1 MALASDTFG
10 ATFTKL
16 SLLPFTYKRYRI
28 QSVTWVCHFCKSVTE
43 TVTCRCHF
51 GDTFSATLVTLSPKA
66 APKCHLTMQE
76 NLIFFHFFHFWDM
89 FSSKNVMNSKGFP
102 FKNSICL
109 SNVFVH
115 NMCLGTIRAQILL
128 SKIWAHLKGNIQVV
142 KNNTK
147 NSLVWPH
154 PTVTMI
160 LMLLTKCNIDKFNG
174 GKFYS
179 VTC

>member
-1 MALASDTFG
+1 MTLLVPLLQNCHAYLLLTKGIEFKVSLG
-10 ATFTKL
+10 CATFVKVSLKL
-16 SLLPFTYKRYRI
+16 SL
-28 QSVTWVCHFCKSVTE
+28 V
-43 TVTCRCHF
+43 
-51 GDTFSATLVTLSPKA
+51 GATLVTLSPKA

-76 NLIFFHFFHFWDM
+76 NLIFFHFFPFWDM

-109 SNVFVH
+109 SNIFVH
-115 NMCLGTIRAQILL
+115 IMCLGTIRAQILL
-128 SKIWAHLKGNIQVV
+128 SKIWAHLKGNIQIV

-154 PTVTMI
+154 PTVTML

>member
-28 QSVTWVCHFCKSVTE
+28 QSVTWVCHFCKNVTG
-43 TVTCRCHF
+43 TVTCRCHL
-51 GDTFSATLVTLSPKA
+51 GDTFSATLVTQSGTKVSLDHAGKPV
-66 APKCHLTMQE
+66 
-76 NLIFFHFFHFWDM
+76 FFS
-89 FSSKNVMNSKGFP
+89 FSLLGHVNKKNVMNSKGFP

-109 SNVFVH
+109 SNIFVH
-115 NMCLGTIRAQILL
+115 NMCLGTICAQILL
-128 SKIWAHLKGNIQVV
+128 SKIWTHLKGNIQVV
-142 KNNTK
+142 RNNTK

-154 PTVTMI
+154 PTIT
-160 LMLLTKCNIDKFNG
+160 MLLTKCNIDKFDG